1 MRKNRTNNLDEMQDQ
16 KLLKMEEYGFWIMFW
31 ALAIAIVVQLI
42 IGSTLKEVVGEIAVL
57 LIGSIYIAATSLK
70 NGLWTR
76 SSEPSRKGNAVIS
89 IIPTVIIAAI
99 NAFKMIQNNQLE
111 TNSILIAAA
120 FAIVA
125 YIGCFVILEVYRT
138 AYNKRRKKLDDTDET
153 EIDQ

>member
-76 SSEPSRKGNAVIS
+76 TSIPSMKGNAITS
-89 IIPTVIIAAI
+89 IVPAVLLAAI
-99 NAFKMIQNNQLE
+99 HIIKMIRSESFNTSNVLFTVAIMVAVYVACFAVLE
-111 TNSILIAAA
+111 A
-120 FAIVA
+120 FRAM
-125 YIGCFVILEVYRT
+125 YK
-138 AYNKRRKKLDDTDET
+138 KRRAELDDIDET
-153 EIDQ
+153 SEG

>member
-31 ALAIAIVVQLI
+31 VLAIAIVVQLI

-76 SSEPSRKGNAVIS
+76 TSIPSMKGNAVTS
-89 IIPTVIIAAI
+89 IVPAVLLAAI
-99 NAFKMIQNNQLE
+99 HIIKMIRSESFNTSNVLFTVAIMVAVYVACFAVLE
-111 TNSILIAAA
+111 A
-120 FAIVA
+120 FRAM
-125 YIGCFVILEVYRT
+125 YK
-138 AYNKRRKKLDDTDET
+138 KRRAELDDIDET
-153 EIDQ
+153 SER

>member
-42 IGSTLKEVVGEIAVL
+42 IDSTLKEVVGEIAVL

-76 SSEPSRKGNAVIS
+76 TSIPSMKGNAITS
-89 IIPTVIIAAI
+89 IVPAVLLAAI
-99 NAFKMIQNNQLE
+99 HIIKMIRSESFNTSNVLFTVAIMVAVYVACFAVLE
-111 TNSILIAAA
+111 A
-120 FAIVA
+120 FRAM
-125 YIGCFVILEVYRT
+125 YK
-138 AYNKRRKKLDDTDET
+138 KRRAELDDIDET
-153 EIDQ
+153 SER

>member
-70 NGLWTR
+70 KGLWTR
-76 SSEPSRKGNAVIS
+76 TSIPSMTGNAVTS
-89 IIPTVIIAAI
+89 IVPAVLIAAI
-99 NAFKMIQNNQLE
+99 HIIKMIRSESFNTSNVLVTVAIMVAVYVACFAVLE
-111 TNSILIAAA
+111 A
-120 FAIVA
+120 FRAM
-125 YIGCFVILEVYRT
+125 YK
-138 AYNKRRKKLDDTDET
+138 KRRAELDDIDET
-153 EIDQ
+153 SEG

>member
-31 ALAIAIVVQLI
+31 ALTIAIVVQLI

-76 SSEPSRKGNAVIS
+76 TSIPSMKGNAITS
-89 IIPTVIIAAI
+89 IVPAVLLAAI
-99 NAFKMIQNNQLE
+99 HIIKMIRSESFNTSNVLFTVAIMVAVYVACFAVLE
-111 TNSILIAAA
+111 A
-120 FAIVA
+120 FRAM
-125 YIGCFVILEVYRT
+125 YK
-138 AYNKRRKKLDDTDET
+138 KRRAELDDIDET
-153 EIDQ
+153 SER

>member
-42 IGSTLKEVVGEIAVL
+42 IDSTLKEVVGEIAVL

-76 SSEPSRKGNAVIS
+76 TSIPSMKGNAITS
-89 IIPTVIIAAI
+89 IVPAVLLAAI
-99 NAFKMIQNNQLE
+99 HIIKMIRSESFNTSNVLFTVAIMVAGYVACFAVLE
-111 TNSILIAAA
+111 A
-120 FAIVA
+120 FRAM
-125 YIGCFVILEVYRT
+125 YK
-138 AYNKRRKKLDDTDET
+138 KRRAELDDIDET
-153 EIDQ
+153 SER

>member
-76 SSEPSRKGNAVIS
+76 TSIPSIKGNAITS
-89 IIPTVIIAAI
+89 IVPAVLLAAI
-99 NAFKMIQNNQLE
+99 HIIKMIRSESFNTSNVLVTVAIMVAVYVACFAVLE
-111 TNSILIAAA
+111 A
-120 FAIVA
+120 FRAM
-125 YIGCFVILEVYRT
+125 YK
-138 AYNKRRKKLDDTDET
+138 KRRAELDDIDET
-153 EIDQ
+153 SEG

>member
-1 MRKNRTNNLDEMQDQ
+1 MKNNRTGKLDEMQDQ

-76 SSEPSRKGNAVIS
+76 TSIPSMKGNAIT
-89 IIPTVIIAAI
+89 IIVPAVLLAAI
-99 NAFKMIQNNQLE
+99 HIIKMIRSESFNTSNVLFTVAIMVAVYVACFAVLE
-111 TNSILIAAA
+111 A
-120 FAIVA
+120 FRAM
-125 YIGCFVILEVYRT
+125 YK
-138 AYNKRRKKLDDTDET
+138 KRRAELDDIDET
-153 EIDQ
+153 SER

>member
-1 MRKNRTNNLDEMQDQ
+1 MKKTRTNNLDEMQDQ

-76 SSEPSRKGNAVIS
+76 TSIPSMKGNAVTS
-89 IIPTVIIAAI
+89 IVPAVLLAAI
-99 NAFKMIQNNQLE
+99 HIIKMIRSESFNTSNVLFTVAIMVAVYVACFAVLE
-111 TNSILIAAA
+111 A
-120 FAIVA
+120 FRAM
-125 YIGCFVILEVYRT
+125 YK
-138 AYNKRRKKLDDTDET
+138 KRRAELDDIDET
-153 EIDQ
+153 SER

>member
-31 ALAIAIVVQLI
+31 VLAIAIVVQLI

-76 SSEPSRKGNAVIS
+76 TSIPSMKGNAITS
-89 IIPTVIIAAI
+89 IVPAVLLAAI
-99 NAFKMIQNNQLE
+99 HIIKMIRSESFNTSNVLV
-111 TNSILIAAA
+111 TVAIMVAVYVAC
-120 FAIVA
+120 FAI
-125 YIGCFVILEVYRT
+125 LEAFRAMYK
-138 AYNKRRKKLDDTDET
+138 KRRAELDDIDET
-153 EIDQ
+153 SEG

>member
-76 SSEPSRKGNAVIS
+76 TSIPSMKGNAVTS
-89 IIPTVIIAAI
+89 IVPAVLLAAI
-99 NAFKMIQNNQLE
+99 HIIKMIRSESFNTSNVLFTVAIMVAVYVACFAVLE
-111 TNSILIAAA
+111 A
-120 FAIVA
+120 FRAM
-125 YIGCFVILEVYRT
+125 YK
-138 AYNKRRKKLDDTDET
+138 KRRAELDDIDET
-153 EIDQ
+153 SER